1 MKRILTAVLL
11 FLTFPAFATTI
22 MQTLKSEQHKA
33 THTIILSNE
42 KEHEGAG
49 CSATA
54 ISEHVLL
61 TAEHCNIAAAVLYL
75 DQTGKP
81 LQHPLEISERYF
93 DHQDHMLLVLPGV
106 SFKNFISYGAGA
118 PLKQEDHYYMW
129 GNPGLLPDQYR
140 EGYVTGSI
148 VNPLDGA
155 EVDAVSSFLMLSGPV
170 VGGDSGSAIFSAKD
184 GHLASVLT
192 YGIGGGMFAGA
203 YPLAFTSEQLAQAE
217 GHGTFVYV
225 QDTRPVV
232 NVAAPVQ
239 VISTPDTTLL
249 HVAESVAT
257 SLLLIALLLAL
268 PIICRVSRTLLCG
281 ARWTGARVIKVVKYV
296 GRLCRTLKEV

>member
-1 MKRILTAVLL
+1 
-11 FLTFPAFATTI
+11 
-22 MQTLKSEQHKA
+22 
-33 THTIILSNE
+33 
-42 KEHEGAG
+42 
-49 CSATA
+49 
-54 ISEHVLL
+54 
-61 TAEHCNIAAAVLYL
+61 
-75 DQTGKP
+75 
-81 LQHPLEISERYF
+81 
-93 DHQDHMLLVLPGV
+93 
-106 SFKNFISYGAGA
+106 SFKNFISYVAGA